1 VTVERRPVTLIT
13 GASSGIGAA
22 LAHEF
27 ATQGH
32 ELVLVARREQ
42 ALTSVAD
49 AIAAKGRA
57 RPAVLR
63 LDVARV
69 DAAHDIGEALAQR
82 GLEPEIIVNNAGFG
96 LMGEADK
103 LDRQRQLAMV
113 DVNVRALT
121 ELSLAF
127 IESIERR
134 RGGIL
139 NVASVAGFMPGPGM
153 AVYYATKAY
162 VISFSEALHEELRPR
177 GVRVTTVCPGVVPT
191 EFQARAGMDASR
203 IPAFVSVSAETVAQE
218 AYQGLKQGRRMVVPG
233 WANKPAPVL
242 ARILPR
248 ALLLKMIYASQK
260 IRKA

>member
-1 VTVERRPVTLIT
+1 VTAERRPVAVIT

-27 ATQGH
+27 AAQGH
-32 ELVLVARREQ
+32 ELVLIARREQ

-49 AIAAKGRA
+49 AIAAKGRV

-69 DAAHDIGEALAQR
+69 DAARDIGEALAQR

-96 LMGEADK
+96 LMGAADK

-218 AYQGLKQGRRMVVPG
+218 AYQGLKQGRRIVVPG
-233 WANKPAPVL
+233 WVNKPAPVL

-260 IRKA
+260 IRNA